1 MVREIIFRS
10 ITASA
15 ISIVHK
21 GNLSKECTDS
31 LGISKGTVISA
42 EYCLKT
48 FCHSGLKKNLKKKTK
63 NKTPPFPL
71 SVVWLHLQEEG
82 TRAHICSANITS
94 SFQEVEVDK
103 WLNSNKPNGEITLE
117 S

>member
-48 FCHSGLKKNLKKKTK
+48 FCHSGLKKKFKKNTKTK
-63 NKTPPFPL
+63 HHPSHCLWFGWTFRKKAPEHT
-71 SVVWLHLQEEG
+71 
-82 TRAHICSANITS
+82 SAQPTS
-94 SFQEVEVDK
+94 PAASRK
-103 WLNSNKPNGEITLE
+103 WRWING
-117 S
+117 

>member
-48 FCHSGLKKNLKKKTK
+48 FCHSGLKKKILKKYKKQNT
-63 NKTPPFPL
+63 TLPIVCGLAAPSGRRHQSTHLL
-71 SVVWLHLQEEG
+71 SQHHQQLPG
-82 TRAHICSANITS
+82 S
-94 SFQEVEVDK
+94 
-103 WLNSNKPNGEITLE
+103 GGG
-117 S
+117 